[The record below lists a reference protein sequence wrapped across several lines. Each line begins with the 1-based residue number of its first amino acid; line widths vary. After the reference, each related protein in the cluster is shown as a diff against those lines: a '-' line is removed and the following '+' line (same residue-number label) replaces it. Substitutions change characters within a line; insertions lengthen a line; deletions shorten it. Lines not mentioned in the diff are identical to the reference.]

1 MVGDSRAVQSRMW
14 TASACGFAKCFSERE
29 WGLFERSVAGV
40 ELEPVG
46 NTPCSQCLSDSRTAA
61 QDVHKRTKR
70 RSEGGDV
77 AGRCELAKGGFEVRQ
92 EEILDK
98 NAI

>member
-1 MVGDSRAVQSRMW
+1 M
-14 TASACGFAKCFSERE
+14 
-29 WGLFERSVAGV
+29 SVAGA

-46 NTPCSQCLSDSRTAA
+46 NTPCSRCLSDSRTAA

-70 RSEGGDV
+70 RGPVGV